1 MKPQRH
7 SAAEP
12 QPNSDSA
19 SDVWAAGEKVGKWAR
34 EQMGQGTAGEPRA
47 LLEASGENPASPRQ
61 RRLAWL
67 AITGAA
73 ARLQCG
79 GTPGVAIKVWVMNS
93 QTSPT
98 VTGVPP
104 AFLNRF
110 GHSITGVLSGFDRLR
125 LRGTLRPLFQPTVM
139 EADLNACRIRIKDF
153 GTFAE
158 GLTARI
164 KAAAYATAER
174 TGRPFRYL
182 ASNHISKEALA
193 RQIAREE
200 GVNSGLIAIFSAL
213 ENCLSYS
220 VRGNRQTK
228 HIHLVLERRKCLHL
242 YHYFL
247 HEELGLCH
255 VRLQTWFPFT
265 VDLCLNGR
273 DRLARQMDAAGLAYR
288 QRDNCFVWVQDAAR
302 AQALLEE
309 QLRTDWPRLLGRL
322 LDQAHPLH
330 TEICRPIAQTYYWS
344 ASASEYATDLIFRDA
359 PSLAAL
365 YPRLVH
371 HGLRTFASPDVLR
384 FLGRHVPT
392 TTGRVHPLFTGEVI
406 SDLKHRPEGL
416 RVKHSVNGNSVKM
429 YDKEGSVLRIE
440 TTINKTEEFKVY
452 RAKQGE
458 PGGKKDWRSLQ
469 RSVGELWRR
478 AEVSAAAN
486 RRYLEAL
493 ASVTEKTPAGEASAS
508 VCRAVVRDGR
518 RHRALNPWS
527 EKDAALLAAVSRG
540 EYTLNG
546 LRNRDLRRH
555 LWAKAGTDKE
565 ERRRAG
571 AVTRQLRLLRAHG
584 LLRKVSGTHRYVVTE
599 GGRKIITALLA
610 ARQADV
616 EQLTALAA

>member
-1 MKPQRH
+1 M
-7 SAAEP
+7 
-12 QPNSDSA
+12 
-19 SDVWAAGEKVGKWAR
+19 
-34 EQMGQGTAGEPRA
+34 
-47 LLEASGENPASPRQ
+47 
-61 RRLAWL
+61 
-67 AITGAA
+67 
-73 ARLQCG
+73 
-79 GTPGVAIKVWVMNS
+79 
-93 QTSPT
+93 
-98 VTGVPP
+98 
-104 AFLNRF
+104 
-110 GHSITGVLSGFDRLR
+110 SGFDRLR
-125 LRGTLRPLFQPTVM
+125 LRGTLRHLFRPTVM
-139 EADLNACRIRIKDF
+139 EAYLNACRILIKEF
-153 GTFAE
+153 GTFAQ

-164 KAAAYATAER
+164 KTAAYASAEQA
-174 TGRPFRYL
+174 GRPFRYL
-182 ASNHISKEALA
+182 SSSQTSKEALA
-193 RQIAREE
+193 RQIARQD
-200 GVNSGLIAIFSAL
+200 GVTSGLIAIFSAL

-220 VRGNRQTK
+220 VRGDRQTK
-228 HIHLVLERRKCLHL
+228 HIHLVLEPRKCLHL

-255 VRLQTWFPFT
+255 VRVQTWFPFT

-288 QRDNCFVWVQDAAR
+288 QRDNCFVWVEDAAR
-302 AQALLEE
+302 AQVLLDQ
-309 QLRTDWPRLLGRL
+309 QLRTDWPGVLGHL

-330 TEICRPIAQTYYWS
+330 KEICRPIGQTYYWT
-344 ASASEYATDLIFRDA
+344 ASASEYATDLLFRDA

-371 HGLRTFASPDVLR
+371 HGLRTFASPDVMR
-384 FLGRHVPT
+384 FLGHKVPT
-392 TTGRVHPLFTGEVI
+392 THGRVQGQFTGEVI
-406 SDLKHRPEGL
+406 SDLKHRPEGM

-440 TTINKTEEFKVY
+440 TTINRTEAFKVY
-452 RAKQGE
+452 RAKQGD
-458 PGGKKDWRSLQ
+458 PQGPKSWRDLQ

-478 AEVSAAAN
+478 AQVSAAAN

-493 ASVTEKTPAGEASAS
+493 TSVTDKTPVGEASAE
-508 VCRAVVRDGR
+508 VCRAVTKDGR

-540 EYTLNG
+540 EYAING
-546 LRNRDLRRH
+546 LRNRDMRRH
-555 LWAKAGTDKE
+555 LWAKVGTDKE

-571 AVTRQLRLLRAHG
+571 TVTRHLRLLRAHG

>member
-1 MKPQRH
+1 LGFNATTQRGF
-7 SAAEP
+7 SRN
-12 QPNSDSA
+12 Q
-19 SDVWAAGEKVGKWAR
+19 
-34 EQMGQGTAGEPRA
+34 
-47 LLEASGENPASPRQ
+47 SGR
-61 RRLAWL
+61 
-67 AITGAA
+67 
-73 ARLQCG
+73 
-79 GTPGVAIKVWVMNS
+79 TPGVAIKVWAMNP

-110 GHSITGVLSGFDRLR
+110 GDSITGVLSGFDRLR
-125 LRGTLRPLFQPTVM
+125 LRGTLRHLFQPTVM
-139 EADLNACRIRIKDF
+139 EAYLNACRVLIKGF
-153 GTFAE
+153 GTFAQ

-164 KAAAYATAER
+164 KAAAYASAAQA
-174 TGRPFRYL
+174 GRPFRYL
-182 ASNHISKEALA
+182 SNNQISKEALA
-193 RQIAREE
+193 RQIARQD
-200 GVNSGLIAIFSAL
+200 GVTSGLIVIFSAL

-228 HIHLVLERRKCLHL
+228 HIHMVLEPRKCLHL

-255 VRLQTWFPFT
+255 VRVQTWFPFT
-265 VDLCLNGR
+265 VDICLNGR
-273 DRLARQMDAAGLAYR
+273 DRLARQMDSAGLAYR
-288 QRDNCFVWVQDAAR
+288 QRDNCFVWVQDVTR
-302 AQALLEE
+302 AQCLLDE
-309 QLRTDWPRLLGRL
+309 QLRTNWPRVLGRL

-330 TEICRPIAQTYYWS
+330 AQICRPIAQTYYWT
-344 ASASEYATDLIFRDA
+344 ASASEYATDLLFRDA

-371 HGLRTFASPDVLR
+371 HGLRTFASPDVMR
-384 FLGRHVPT
+384 FLGRNIPT
-392 TTGRVHPLFTGEVI
+392 TSGRVSPLFTGQII
-406 SDLKHRPEGL
+406 SDLKHRPEGI
-416 RVKHSVNGNSVKM
+416 RVKHSLNANSLKM

-458 PGGKKDWRSLQ
+458 PGGQKTWRPLQ

-486 RRYLEAL
+486 QRYLQAL
-493 ASVTEKTPAGEASAS
+493 ASVTDKTPAGQASAA
-508 VCRAVVRDGR
+508 VCRAVVKDGR

-540 EYTLNG
+540 EYTING
-546 LRNRDLRRH
+546 LRNRDLRRQ
-555 LWAKAGTDKE
+555 LWPKAAGAQL
-565 ERRRAG
+565 ERRRAA
-571 AVTRQLRLLRAHG
+571 AVTRQLRLLRAHS

>member
-1 MKPQRH
+1 
-7 SAAEP
+7 
-12 QPNSDSA
+12 
-19 SDVWAAGEKVGKWAR
+19 
-34 EQMGQGTAGEPRA
+34 
-47 LLEASGENPASPRQ
+47 
-61 RRLAWL
+61 
-67 AITGAA
+67 
-73 ARLQCG
+73 
-79 GTPGVAIKVWVMNS
+79 MNS

-104 AFLNRF
+104 AFLNRC
-110 GHSITGVLSGFDRLR
+110 GDAITGVLSGFDRLR
-125 LRGTLRPLFQPTVM
+125 LRGTLRHLFQPTVM
-139 EADLNACRIRIKDF
+139 EAYLNACRVLIKDF

-164 KAAAYATAER
+164 KAAAYANAAR
-174 TGRPFRYL
+174 AGRPLRYL
-182 ASNHISKEALA
+182 ASSQISKEALA
-193 RQIAREE
+193 RQIARED
-200 GVNSGLIAIFSAL
+200 GVTAGLIAIFSAT

-228 HIHLVLERRKCLHL
+228 HLHLVLEPRRCTHF

-255 VRLQTWFPFT
+255 VRVQTWFPFT
-265 VDLCLNGR
+265 VDICLNGR
-273 DRLARQMDAAGLAYR
+273 DRLARQMDTAGLAYH
-288 QRDNCFVWVQDAAR
+288 QRDNCFIWVQDVVR
-302 AQALLEE
+302 AQALLDE
-309 QLRTDWPRLLGRL
+309 QLRTDWPGVLGRL
-322 LDQAHPLH
+322 LNQAHPLH
-330 TEICRPIAQTYYWS
+330 AELCRPIAQTYYWS
-344 ASASEYATDLIFRDA
+344 ASASEYAPDLLFRDA

-371 HGLRTFASPDVLR
+371 HGLRTFASPDVMR
-384 FLGRHVPT
+384 FLGRNIPT
-392 TTGRVHPLFTGEVI
+392 TRGHVNPKFTGEII

-429 YDKEGSVLRIE
+429 YDKEGRVLRIE
-440 TTINKTEEFKVY
+440 TTINKTEDFRVY
-452 RAKQGE
+452 RTKQGE
-458 PGGKKDWRSLQ
+458 PGGEKAWRPLQ

-493 ASVTEKTPAGEASAS
+493 ASVTDKTPVGQASAG
-508 VCRAVVRDGR
+508 VCRAVIKDGR

-527 EKDAALLAAVSRG
+527 ETDAALLAAVSRG
-540 EYTLNG
+540 EYTING

-555 LWAKAGTDKE
+555 LWTKAGTDKE

-571 AVTRQLRLLRAHG
+571 AVTRKLRLLRAHG

-599 GGRKIITALLA
+599 DGRKIITALLA

-616 EQLTALAA
+616 KQLTALAA